1 MWRQTVTLYARG
13 VNGGTWTRSVLCG
26 VNLRLA
32 DGQTMSAQG
41 LAQAGGS
48 TLMVRGASVINAG
61 DYIVSGICPVES
73 FTGNPVKQ
81 LNGHNPMRVSGRK
94 GWPVASRMAHTTYTL
109 EGGWV

>member
-13 VNGGTWTRSVLCG
+13 ADGGVWTRKVLRG

-41 LAQAGGS
+41 LAQEGGS
-48 TLMVRGASVINAG
+48 TLMVRGKSEISAG
-61 DYIVSGICPVES
+61 DYLVPGVCPVDS
-73 FTGNPVKQ
+73 FAGNPVKQ

-94 GWPVASRMAHTTYTL
+94 IWPAASRMAHTTYTL
-109 EGGWV
+109 EGGWA